1 MIAWFVRNPV
11 AANILMV
18 LVMVLGAY
26 STINRIPLEV
36 FPEFE
41 LDIVNIT
48 VAYPG
53 ATPREV
59 EDGIITRVEEAI
71 ADLQGITEILSDAS
85 EGSAQIRIEI
95 DKQHDVTELVNQI
108 KTRVDGIT
116 NRLPADAERPVVEQ
130 LTRRREVISVVL
142 ASNQLSEA
150 ELRLQA
156 EEVRDEMLRL
166 PGITQADLGGVRP
179 FEISISVP
187 QTTLRQ
193 YGITLDTIAQA
204 IRNASRDIPGGT
216 VKTSGG
222 DILVRSL
229 GQAYQQAEFANIT
242 VISGKD
248 GSTIRLGDI
257 ASINDGFNEDELYSE
272 YDGRRAAFINVYR
285 IGDQNAITLA
295 NTIKDYISTRNAR
308 LPAGT
313 TLDYWRDNSKT
324 IKARLA
330 TLTSSAIQSA
340 ILVFIVLTLFLRIDL
355 AFWIMLG
362 IPVSF
367 LGALWL
373 MPELGVTL
381 NLVSMFAF
389 ILVLGIVVDDAIV
402 TGENI
407 YSHVKRHDDPLRAAV
422 EGTQEITIP
431 VTFGV
436 MTTVAAFS
444 PLLFMAGDRGPIFAQ
459 IPMIV
464 IPVLLFSLI
473 QSKFVL
479 PVHLRHLHPRRDD
492 EIGAFTR
499 FQRKF
504 SNGLETFVERV
515 YRPSLETALNWRYL
529 VLSIFIAL
537 FILTL
542 TLPMSGRMKF
552 TFFPRV
558 QGEFATATLQMQ
570 EGTPIDMTTRHIER
584 MAEAASKLQAKYI
597 EPTTGESIIQHI
609 LVTVGATGSSGRR
622 GESTGKSHLGSV
634 TFEITAPEERS
645 LDISSTALTNEWRKL
660 IGAIPG
666 AQEVSFRAEVAQGG
680 SPLAVQLRGN
690 DFVEMAK
697 VADKIKA
704 KMAEYEGV
712 FDIKNSFEGGK
723 QEVQLRI
730 RPEAEQLGLT
740 LGAIGTQVRHA
751 IFGAEAQRI
760 QRDKSEVKVMVRYP
774 KEERYS
780 LADLQNLLIRTTDGA
795 EIPLIEVA
803 DITLGQGAPKISRVD
818 RQRVIDVTADVDKGR
833 INIPKVVADFRVWLD
848 AELQQHPGV
857 GYDMEGEQK
866 EQRES
871 MGSLFMGLGFALLA
885 IYILLA
891 IPLQSYAQP
900 LVVMSVIPFSI
911 IGAFGGHTLMGMDL
925 SISSMFGLLA
935 LFGVAVNDSLVMVD
949 RINHKLKEG
958 MAIAEAVREAGAT
971 RFRPILLTSL
981 TTFAGMT
988 PLLLDKTTQAQFL
1001 IPMAVSLGF
1010 GILFATF
1017 LALYLVPALYLVK
1030 EDVRELPA
1038 KLFGK
1043 SHKIA
1048 KTSAKDSIV

>member
-26 STINRIPLEV
+26 STLKRIPLEV

-59 EDGIITRVEEAI
+59 EDGIITRIEEAI

-85 EGSAQIRIEI
+85 EGSAQMRVEI

-108 KTRVDGIT
+108 KTRVDGIV

-166 PGITQADLGGVRP
+166 PGVTQADLGGVRP

-216 VKTSGG
+216 VKTHGG

-257 ASINDGFNEDELYSE
+257 ASINDGFHEDELYSE
-272 YDGRRAAFINVYR
+272 YDGQKAAFINVYR

-295 NTIKDYISTRNAR
+295 NTVKDYIAERGAS

-313 TLDYWRDNSKT
+313 TLNYWRDNSKT
-324 IKARLA
+324 IKARLS
-330 TLTSSAIQSA
+330 TLTSSAVQSA
-340 ILVFIVLTLFLRIDL
+340 VLVFIVLTLFLRIDL

-444 PLLFMAGDRGPIFAQ
+444 PLLFMGGDRGPIFAQ
-459 IPMIV
+459 IPLIV
-464 IPVLLFSLI
+464 IPVLIFSLI

-504 SNGLETFVERV
+504 SHGLETFVERV
-515 YRPSLETALNWRYL
+515 YRPSLQTALNWRYL
-529 VLSIFIAL
+529 VLSLFIAL

-645 LDISSTALTNEWRKL
+645 LEISSTALTNEWRKL

-697 VADKIKA
+697 VADKIKE

-857 GYDMEGEQK
+857 SYDMEGEQK

-1048 KTSAKDSIV
+1048 NTSAKDSMV

>member
-11 AANILMV
+11 AANIMMV
-18 LVMVLGAY
+18 LIMVLGLY
-26 STINRIPLEV
+26 STFKRIPLEV

-53 ATPREV
+53 ATPKEV

-85 EGSAQIRIEI
+85 EGSAQMRVEI

-142 ASNQLSEA
+142 GSNVLSET

-156 EEVRDEMLRL
+156 ETVRDEMLRL

-187 QTTLRQ
+187 QATLRQ
-193 YGITLDTIAQA
+193 YGITLDSIAQA

-242 VISGKD
+242 IISGTD
-248 GSTIRLGDI
+248 GSRIRLGDI
-257 ASINDGFNEDELYSE
+257 ATINDGFNEDELYSE
-272 YDGRRAAFINVYR
+272 YDGKKAAFINVYR

-295 NTIKDYISTRNAR
+295 NTIKDYIAERRDS

-324 IKARLA
+324 IKARLS
-330 TLTSSAIQSA
+330 TLLSSAAQSA
-340 ILVFIVLTLFLRIDL
+340 VLVFIVLTLFLRIDL
-355 AFWIMLG
+355 AFWIMMG
-362 IPVSF
+362 IPISF
-367 LGALWL
+367 LGSLWL

-407 YSHVKRHDDPLRAAV
+407 YSHVKIHDDPLRAAI
-422 EGTQEITIP
+422 EGTQEVSVP

-436 MTTVAAFS
+436 LTTVAAFT
-444 PLLFMAGDRGPIFAQ
+444 PLLVMAGDRGPIFAQ
-459 IPMIV
+459 IPLIV
-464 IPVLLFSLI
+464 IPVLIFSLI
-473 QSKFVL
+473 ESKLIL
-479 PVHLRHLHPRRDD
+479 PAHLRHMHPRRDA

-504 SNGLETFVERV
+504 SHGLENFIERV
-515 YRPSLETALNWRYL
+515 YRPSLNTALNWRY
-529 VLSIFIAL
+529 VVISVFIAL
-537 FILTL
+537 FILSL
-542 TLPMSGRMKF
+542 TIPMSGRMKF
-552 TFFPRV
+552 TFFPRI
-558 QGEFATATLQMQ
+558 QGEYATATLNMQ
-570 EGTPIDMTTRHIER
+570 EGTPLEVTTRHVER
-584 MAEAASKLQAKYI
+584 MANAAQQLQEKYI
-597 EPTTGESIIQHI
+597 EPTTGASIIQHI

-622 GESTGKSHLGSV
+622 GESAGKSHLASV
-634 TFEITAPEERS
+634 TFEITAPEERT
-645 LDISSTALTNEWRKL
+645 LDISSNALTSEWRKL
-660 IGAIPG
+660 IGPIPG
-666 AQEVSFRAEVAQGG
+666 AQELSFRAEIGQGG

-690 DFVEMAK
+690 NFEDMAK

-740 LGAIGTQVRHA
+740 LGTVGTQVRHA

-760 QRDKSEVKVMVRYP
+760 QRDQSEVKVMVRYP

-780 LADLQNLLIRTTDGA
+780 LSDLQNLLIRSADGA
-795 EIPLIEVA
+795 EIPLSEVA
-803 DITLGQGAPKISRVD
+803 DITLGQGAPKISRVN
-818 RQRVIDVTADVDKGR
+818 RQRVIDITADVDKGR
-833 INIPKVVADFRVWLD
+833 INIPKVVADLKAWMPEALADYPSVS
-848 AELQQHPGV
+848 
-857 GYDMEGEQK
+857 YDMEGEQK
-866 EQRES
+866 EQKES
-871 MGSLFMGLGFALLA
+871 MGSLLMGLVFALLA

-891 IPLQSYAQP
+891 IPLQSYTQP

-911 IGAFGGHTLMGMDL
+911 IGALGGHLLMGMDL

-935 LFGVAVNDSLVMVD
+935 LFGVAVNDALVMVD
-949 RINHKLKEG
+949 RINQKLREG
-958 MAIAEAVREAGAT
+958 FAVADAVREAGVA

-988 PLLLDKTTQAQFL
+988 PLILDKTTQAQFL
-1001 IPMAVSLGF
+1001 IPMAVTLGF
-1010 GILFATF
+1010 GIMFATF
-1017 LALYLVPALYLVK
+1017 LALYLVPALYLMGG
-1030 EDVRELPA
+1030 DVRELPA
-1038 KLFGK
+1038 KLFSK

-1048 KTSAKDSIV
+1048 KTSAKDSMV

>member
-11 AANILMV
+11 AANILMI
-18 LVMVLGAY
+18 LVMVLGFY
-26 STINRIPLEV
+26 SALNRIPLEV

-41 LDIVNIT
+41 LDVVNIT

-59 EDGIITRVEEAI
+59 EDGIITRIEEAI
-71 ADLQGITEILSDAS
+71 ADLQGITEIFSDAS
-85 EGSAQIRIEI
+85 EGTAQMRVEV
-95 DKQHDVTELVNQI
+95 DKQHDVTEMVNRI
-108 KTRVDGIT
+108 KTRVDGIV

-142 ASNQLSEA
+142 ASNTLSEA

-156 EEVRDEMLRL
+156 EEIRDEMLRL

-179 FEISISVP
+179 FEISISVS
-187 QTTLRQ
+187 QNTLRQ

-229 GQAYQQAEFANIT
+229 GQAYKQADFANIT
-242 VISGKD
+242 VISSKD
-248 GSTIRLGDI
+248 GATIRLSDI
-257 ASINDGFNEDELYSE
+257 ATINDGFNEEELYSQ
-272 YDGRRAAFINVYR
+272 YDGQKAAFINVYR
-285 IGDQNAITLA
+285 VGDQNAIKLA
-295 NTIKDYISTRNAR
+295 NTIKDYIAERRHS
-308 LPAGT
+308 LPADV
-313 TLDYWRDNSKT
+313 TLDYWRDNSKS
-324 IKARLA
+324 IKARLS

-340 ILVFIVLTLFLRIDL
+340 LLVFVILALFLRIDL

-373 MPELGVTL
+373 MPEFGVTI
-381 NLVSMFAF
+381 NMVSMFAF

-407 YSHVKRHDDPLRAAV
+407 YAHVKRHDDPLRAAI
-422 EGTQEITIP
+422 EGTQEISVP

-444 PLLFMAGDRGPIFAQ
+444 PLLFMGGDRGPIFAQ
-459 IPMIV
+459 IPLIV

-473 QSKFVL
+473 ESKFIL
-479 PVHLRHLHPRRDD
+479 PAHLRHLHSRRDA
-492 EIGAFTR
+492 EVGVFTR

-504 SNGLETFVERV
+504 SHGLEAFVQRF
-515 YRPSLETALNWRYL
+515 YRPSLEAALHWRYL
-529 VLSIFIAL
+529 VISIFIAL

-542 TLPMSGRMKF
+542 VMPMSGRLKF

-558 QGEFATATLQMQ
+558 QGEYATATLQMQ
-570 EGTPIDMTTRHIER
+570 EGTPLEVTTKYIEQ
-584 MAEAASKLQAKYI
+584 MASAAKQLQDKYI
-597 EPTTGESIIQHI
+597 EPTTNQSIVQHI

-622 GESTGKSHLGSV
+622 GETAGRSHLGSV
-634 TFEITAPEERS
+634 TFEITAPEERTLPITS
-645 LDISSTALTNEWRKL
+645 AELTREWRKL
-660 IGAIPG
+660 IGQIPG
-666 AQEVSFRAEVAQGG
+666 AQELSLRAEIAQGG

-690 DFVEMAK
+690 DFAEMAA
-697 VADKIKA
+697 VADKVKA

-780 LADLQNLLIRTTDGA
+780 LADLQNLLIRTNDGA
-795 EIPLIEVA
+795 EIPLSEVA
-803 DITLGQGAPKISRVD
+803 EITLGQGAPKISRVD
-818 RQRVIDVTADVDKGR
+818 RQRVIDVTADVDKGK
-833 INIPKVVADFRVWLD
+833 INIPKVVADLRAWLD
-848 AELQQHPGV
+848 AELRQHPGV
-857 GYDMEGEQK
+857 GYTMEGEQK
-866 EQRES
+866 EQKES
-871 MGSLFMGLGFALLA
+871 MGSLLMGLGFALLA

-891 IPLQSYAQP
+891 IPLQSYGQP
-900 LVVMSVIPFSI
+900 LIVMSVIPFSI
-911 IGAFGGHTLMGMDL
+911 IGAFGGHILMGMDL

-949 RINHKLKEG
+949 RINQKRKEG
-958 MAIAEAVREAGAT
+958 MSVAEAVREAGAT

-1030 EDVRELPA
+1030 EDVRRGFARLG
-1038 KLFGK
+1038 L
-1043 SHKIA
+1043 A
-1048 KTSAKDSIV
+1048 KTGTAQS

>member
-18 LVMVLGAY
+18 LIMVLGTY
-26 STINRIPLEV
+26 SALKRIPLEV

-71 ADLQGITEILSDAS
+71 ADLQGITEIISDAS
-85 EGSAQIRIEI
+85 EGSAQMRVEI

-130 LTRRREVISVVL
+130 LTRRREVISVIL
-142 ASNQLSEA
+142 GSNVLSET

-156 EEVRDEMLRL
+156 EAVRDEMLRL

-187 QTTLRQ
+187 QATLRQ

-229 GQAYQQAEFANIT
+229 GQAYKQAEFANIT
-242 VISGKD
+242 VISGTD
-248 GSTIRLGDI
+248 GSRIRLGDI
-257 ASINDGFNEDELYSE
+257 ANINDGFNEDELYSE
-272 YDGRRAAFINVYR
+272 YDGQKAAFINVYR

-295 NTIKDYISTRNAR
+295 NTIKDYIAERRDS

-324 IKARLA
+324 IKARLS

-340 ILVFIVLTLFLRIDL
+340 ILVFIVLTLFLRVDL

-362 IPVSF
+362 IPISF

-407 YSHVKRHDDPLRAAV
+407 YSHVKRHDDPMRAAV
-422 EGTQEITIP
+422 EGTQEITVP

-436 MTTVAAFS
+436 MTTVAAFT
-444 PLLFMAGDRGPIFAQ
+444 PLLMMAGDRGPIFAQ
-459 IPMIV
+459 IPLIV

-473 QSKFVL
+473 ESKLIL
-479 PVHLRHLHPRRDD
+479 PVHLRHLHTRRAD

-504 SNGLETFVERV
+504 SHGLETFIERV
-515 YRPSLETALNWRYL
+515 YRPSLNAALNWRYL
-529 VLSIFIAL
+529 VISVFIAL
-537 FILTL
+537 FILSL

-558 QGEFATATLQMQ
+558 QGEFATGTLQMQ
-570 EGTPIDMTTRHIER
+570 EGTPIEVTTRNVER
-584 MAEAASKLQAKYI
+584 MANAAQQLQEKYI
-597 EPTTGESIIQHI
+597 EPTTGASIIQHI

-622 GESTGKSHLGSV
+622 GESAGKSHLASV

-660 IGAIPG
+660 IGPIPG

-690 DFVEMAK
+690 NFEDMAK

-704 KMAEYEGV
+704 KMAEYDGV

-740 LGAIGTQVRHA
+740 LGTVGTQVRHA

-760 QRDKSEVKVMVRYP
+760 QRDQSEVKVMVRYP

-780 LADLQNLLIRTTDGA
+780 LSDLQNLLIRSADGA
-795 EIPLIEVA
+795 EIPLSEVA
-803 DITLGQGAPKISRVD
+803 DITLGQSAPKISRVN
-818 RQRVIDVTADVDKGR
+818 RQRVIDITADVDKGR
-833 INIPKVVADFRVWLD
+833 INIPKVVADLKAWMPEALADYPSVS
-848 AELQQHPGV
+848 
-857 GYDMEGEQK
+857 YDMEGEQK
-866 EQRES
+866 EQKES
-871 MGSLFMGLGFALLA
+871 MGSLMMGLGFALMA

-891 IPLQSYAQP
+891 IPLQSYTQP

-911 IGAFGGHTLMGMDL
+911 IGAFGGHLLMGMDL

-935 LFGVAVNDSLVMVD
+935 LFGVAVNDALVMVD
-949 RINHKLKEG
+949 RINQKLKDG
-958 MAIAEAVREAGAT
+958 LAVVDAVREAGVA

-988 PLLLDKTTQAQFL
+988 PLILDKTTQAQFL
-1001 IPMAVSLGF
+1001 IPMAVTLGF

-1017 LALYLVPALYLVK
+1017 LALYLVPALYLMGG
-1030 EDVRELPA
+1030 DVRELPV

-1048 KTSAKDSIV
+1048 NTSAKDSMV

>member
-18 LVMVLGAY
+18 LVMALGFY
-26 STINRIPLEV
+26 SALNRIPLEV

-41 LDIVNIT
+41 LDVVNIT

-59 EDGIITRVEEAI
+59 EDGVITRIEEAI
-71 ADLQGITEILSDAS
+71 ADLQGIKDIYSDAA
-85 EGSAQIRIEI
+85 EGTAQMRVEL
-95 DKQHDVTELVNQI
+95 DKTHDVTEMVNRI
-108 KTRVDGIT
+108 KTRIDGIV

-130 LTRRREVISVVL
+130 LTRRREVVSVVV
-142 ASNQLSEA
+142 ASNRLSET

-156 EEVRDEMLRL
+156 EAIRDEMLRL

-187 QTTLRQ
+187 QSVLRQ
-193 YGITLDTIAQA
+193 YGISLDTIAQA

-222 DILVRSL
+222 EILVRSL
-229 GQAYQQAEFANIT
+229 GQAYRQADFANINI
-242 VISGKD
+242 ISGKD
-248 GSTIRLGDI
+248 GATIRLGDI
-257 ASINDGFNEDELYSE
+257 AHIEDSFNEELLYSE
-272 YDGRRAAFINVYR
+272 YDGQRAAFINVYR
-285 IGDQNAITLA
+285 VGDQNAIKLA
-295 NTIKDYISTRNAR
+295 NTIKTYLKERQAT
-308 LPAGT
+308 LPEGV
-313 TLDYWRDNSKT
+313 TLTYWRDNSKS

-330 TLTSSAIQSA
+330 TLTSSAVQSA
-340 ILVFIVLTLFLRIDL
+340 ILVFIILTLFLRLDL

-373 MPELGVTL
+373 MPEMGVTL
-381 NLVSMFAF
+381 NMVSMFAF

-407 YSHVKRHDDPLRAAV
+407 YSHVKRHGDPLRAAI
-422 EGTQEITIP
+422 EGTQEISVP

-459 IPMIV
+459 IPLIV
-464 IPVLLFSLI
+464 IPVLLFSLLE
-473 QSKFVL
+473 SKLIL
-479 PVHLRHLHPRRDD
+479 PAHLRHLHHRGDT
-492 EIGAFTR
+492 EVSAFTR
-499 FQRKF
+499 FQRHF
-504 SNGLETFVERV
+504 SHGLESFVHKV

-529 VLSIFIAL
+529 VISIFIAL
-537 FILTL
+537 FILAL

-558 QGEFATATLQMQ
+558 QGEYATATLQMQ
-570 EGTPIDMTTRHIER
+570 EGTPIAVTIQHIER
-584 MAEAASKLQAKYI
+584 IAASARELQAKYI
-597 EPTTGESIIQHI
+597 EPSTGKPIIQHI
-609 LVTVGATGSSGRR
+609 LVTVGATGASGRR
-622 GESTGKSHLGSV
+622 GETAGKSHLGSV
-634 TFEITAPEERS
+634 SFEITAPEERTLPVTS
-645 LDISSTALTNEWRKL
+645 AQLTREWRKL

-666 AQEVSFRAEVAQGG
+666 AQELSFRAEVAQGG
-680 SPLAVQLRGN
+680 SPLAIQLRGN
-690 DFVEMAK
+690 DFAEMAR
-697 VADKIKA
+697 VADKVKV

-730 RPEAEQLGLT
+730 RPEAEQLGLS
-740 LGAIGTQVRHA
+740 LGSVGTQVRHA

-760 QRDKSEVKVMVRYP
+760 QRDQSEVKVMVRYP
-774 KEERYS
+774 KEERLS
-780 LADLQNLLIRTTDGA
+780 LADLHNLLIRTPDGA

-818 RQRVIDVTADVDKGR
+818 RQRVIDITADVDKGK
-833 INIPKVVADFRVWLD
+833 INIPKVVEDLRAWLD
-848 AELQQHPGV
+848 TELQQHPGI
-857 GYDMEGEQK
+857 GYTMAGEQK
-866 EQRES
+866 EQQES
-871 MGSLFMGLGFALLA
+871 MGSLRMGIGFALLA
-885 IYILLA
+885 VYILLA
-891 IPLQSYAQP
+891 IPLQSYWQP
-900 LVVMSVIPFSI
+900 LVVMSVIPFSV
-911 IGAFGGHTLMGMDL
+911 IGAFGGHLLMGMDL
-925 SISSMFGLLA
+925 SMSSLFGILA
-935 LFGVAVNDSLVMVD
+935 LIGVAVNDSLVMVD
-949 RINHKLKEG
+949 RINQQRRQGLPV
-958 MAIAEAVREAGAT
+958 AEAIRTAGVT

-1010 GILFATF
+1010 GILFATL

-1030 EDVRELPA
+1030 EDIQR
-1038 KLFGK
+1038 
-1043 SHKIA
+1043 IRC
-1048 KTSAKDSIV
+1048 

>member
-11 AANILMV
+11 AANILMIIII
-18 LVMVLGAY
+18 VMGTY
-26 STINRIPLEV
+26 SALKRIPLEV
-36 FPEFE
+36 FPEFA
-41 LDIVNIT
+41 LDTVNIT

-53 ATPREV
+53 ATPYEV
-59 EDGIITRVEEAI
+59 EQGIIMRVEDAI
-71 ADLQGITEILSDAS
+71 SDLQGIKQIFSDGS
-85 EGSAQIRIEI
+85 EGSAQMRVEI
-95 DKQHDVTELVNQI
+95 DPQYDVTELVNQI
-108 KTRVDGIT
+108 KTRVDGVT

-130 LTRRREVISVVL
+130 LTRRREVISV
-142 ASNQLSEA
+142 AIGSNVLSET

-156 EEVRDEMLRL
+156 ETIRDEMLRL

-179 FEISISVP
+179 FEISISVS

-193 YGITLDTIAQA
+193 YGLTLDTIAQA

-216 VKTSGG
+216 VKTTGG

-229 GQAYQQAEFANIT
+229 GQAYKRDDFANIT
-242 VISGKD
+242 ILSNAN
-248 GSTIRLGDI
+248 GSRIRLGDI
-257 ASINDGFNEDELYSE
+257 ATINDGFNEEELYSE
-272 YDGRRAAFINVYR
+272 YDGQKAAFINVYR
-285 IGDQNAITLA
+285 VGDQNAITLA
-295 NTIKDYISTRNAR
+295 NTIKDYIVERRSS
-308 LPAGT
+308 LPPDVV
-313 TLDYWRDNSKT
+313 LDYWRDNSKT
-324 IKARLA
+324 IKARLS
-330 TLTSSAIQSA
+330 TLTSSAMQSA
-340 ILVFIVLTLFLRIDL
+340 VLVFIVLALFLRIDL

-362 IPVSF
+362 IPISF

-407 YSHVKRHDDPLRAAV
+407 YAKLKHTNNDSVRAAI
-422 EGTQEITIP
+422 EGTQEISVP

-444 PLLFMAGDRGPIFAQ
+444 PLLMMAGDRGPIFAQ
-459 IPMIV
+459 IPLIV

-473 QSKFVL
+473 ESKLIL
-479 PVHLRHLHPRRDD
+479 PVHLRHMHLRSDD
-492 EIGAFTR
+492 EIGRLTR

-504 SNGLETFVERV
+504 SHGLEQFILNY
-515 YRPSLETALNWRYL
+515 YRPSLEKALNWRYL
-529 VLSIFIAL
+529 VISIFILL
-537 FILTL
+537 FILSL
-542 TLPMSGRMKF
+542 TIPMSGRMKF
-552 TFFPRV
+552 TFFPRIQSEYV
-558 QGEFATATLQMQ
+558 TGTLQMQ
-570 EGTPIDMTTRHIER
+570 EGTPIEVTTRTAEK
-584 MAEAASKLQAKYI
+584 MAKTAQALQQKYI
-597 EPTTGESIIQHI
+597 EPTTGESIIEHI

-622 GESTGKSHLGSV
+622 GESAGKSHLASV
-634 TFEITAPEERS
+634 TFEITAPEQRT
-645 LDISSTALTNEWRKL
+645 LAISGTALTKEWRKL

-666 AQEVSFRAEVAQGG
+666 AQELSFRAEIGQGG

-690 DFVEMAK
+690 NFEEMAA
-697 VADKIKA
+697 VADTIKA
-704 KMAEYEGV
+704 KMAEYDGV

-740 LGAIGTQVRHA
+740 LGTLGTQVRHA
-751 IFGAEAQRI
+751 VFGAEAQRV
-760 QRDKSEVKVMVRYP
+760 QRDQSEVKVMVRYP

-780 LADLQNLLIRTTDGA
+780 LSDLQNLLIRTPDGA
-795 EIPLIEVA
+795 EIPLSEVA
-803 DITLGQGAPKISRVD
+803 DITLGQGTPKISRVD
-818 RQRVIDVTADVDKGR
+818 RQRVIDITADVDKGKV
-833 INIPKVVADFRVWLD
+833 NVPKVVADLKAWLPEVL
-848 AELQQHPGV
+848 AQHPSV

-866 EQRES
+866 EQKES
-871 MGSLFMGLGFALLA
+871 MGSLMMGLGFALLA
-885 IYILLA
+885 IYVLLA

-911 IGAFGGHTLMGMDL
+911 IGALGGHALMGMDL

-935 LFGVAVNDSLVMVD
+935 LFGVAVNDALVMVD

-958 MAIAEAVREAGAT
+958 LTVIDAVREAGVA

-988 PLLLDKTTQAQFL
+988 PLILDKTTQAQFL
-1001 IPMAVSLGF
+1001 IPMAVTLGF

-1017 LALYLVPALYLVK
+1017 LALYLVPTLYLMK
-1030 EDVRELPA
+1030 EDIQNIPFI
-1038 KLFGK
+1038 KK
-1043 SHKIA
+1043 S
-1048 KTSAKDSIV
+1048 

>member
-18 LVMVLGAY
+18 LIMVLGTY
-26 STINRIPLEV
+26 SALKRIPLEV

-85 EGSAQIRIEI
+85 EGSAQLRVEI

-130 LTRRREVISVVL
+130 LTRRREVISVIL
-142 ASNQLSEA
+142 GSNVLSET

-156 EEVRDEMLRL
+156 EAVRDEMLRL

-187 QTTLRQ
+187 QATLRQ

-229 GQAYQQAEFANIT
+229 GQAYKQAEFANIT
-242 VISGKD
+242 VISGTD
-248 GSTIRLGDI
+248 GSRIRLGDI
-257 ASINDGFNEDELYSE
+257 ANINDGFNEDELYSE
-272 YDGRRAAFINVYR
+272 YDGQKAAFINVYR

-295 NTIKDYISTRNAR
+295 NTIKDYIAQRRDS

-324 IKARLA
+324 IKARLS

-340 ILVFIVLTLFLRIDL
+340 ILVFIVLTLFLRVDL

-362 IPVSF
+362 IPISF

-407 YSHVKRHDDPLRAAV
+407 YSHVKRHDDPMRAAV
-422 EGTQEITIP
+422 EGTQEITVP

-436 MTTVAAFS
+436 MTTVAAFT
-444 PLLFMAGDRGPIFAQ
+444 PLLMMAGDRGPIFAQ
-459 IPMIV
+459 IPLIV

-473 QSKFVL
+473 ESKLIL
-479 PVHLRHLHPRRDD
+479 PVHLRHLHTRRAD

-504 SNGLETFVERV
+504 SHGLETFIERV
-515 YRPSLETALNWRYL
+515 YRPSLNTALNWRYL
-529 VLSIFIAL
+529 VISVFIAL
-537 FILTL
+537 FILSL

-558 QGEFATATLQMQ
+558 QGEFATGTLQMQ
-570 EGTPIDMTTRHIER
+570 EGTPIEVTTRNVER
-584 MAEAASKLQAKYI
+584 MANAAQQLQEKYI
-597 EPTTGESIIQHI
+597 EPTTGASIIQHI

-622 GESTGKSHLGSV
+622 GESAGKSHLASV

-660 IGAIPG
+660 IGPIPG

-690 DFVEMAK
+690 NFEDMAK

-740 LGAIGTQVRHA
+740 LGTVGTQVRHA

-760 QRDKSEVKVMVRYP
+760 QRDQSEVKVMVRYP

-780 LADLQNLLIRTTDGA
+780 LSDLQNLLIRSADGA
-795 EIPLIEVA
+795 EIPLSEVA
-803 DITLGQGAPKISRVD
+803 DITLGQGAPKISRVN
-818 RQRVIDVTADVDKGR
+818 RQRVIDITADVDKGR
-833 INIPKVVADFRVWLD
+833 INIPKVVADLKAWMPEALADYPSVS
-848 AELQQHPGV
+848 
-857 GYDMEGEQK
+857 YDMEGEQK
-866 EQRES
+866 EQKES
-871 MGSLFMGLGFALLA
+871 MGSLMMGLGFALMA

-891 IPLQSYAQP
+891 IPLQSYTQP

-911 IGAFGGHTLMGMDL
+911 IGALGGHLLMGMDL

-935 LFGVAVNDSLVMVD
+935 LFGVAVNDALVMVD
-949 RINHKLKEG
+949 RINQKLKEG
-958 MAIAEAVREAGAT
+958 LAVADAVREAGVA

-988 PLLLDKTTQAQFL
+988 PLILDKTTQAQFL
-1001 IPMAVSLGF
+1001 IPMAVTLGF

-1017 LALYLVPALYLVK
+1017 LALYLVPALYLMGG
-1030 EDVRELPA
+1030 DVRELPA

-1048 KTSAKDSIV
+1048 NTSAKDSMV

>member
-18 LVMVLGAY
+18 FIMVMGVY
-26 STINRIPLEV
+26 STLKRIPLEV

-53 ATPREV
+53 ATPKEV
-59 EDGIITRVEEAI
+59 EEGIIVRVEEAI
-71 ADLQGITEILSDAS
+71 ADLQGITEILSDAA
-85 EGSAQIRIEI
+85 EGSAQLRVEI

-142 ASNQLSEA
+142 ASNKLSET

-156 EEVRDEMLRL
+156 ESVRDEMLRL

-187 QTTLRQ
+187 QATLRE
-193 YGITLDTIAQA
+193 YGITLDTVAQA

-216 VKTSGG
+216 VKTTGG

-229 GQAYQQAEFANIT
+229 GQAYKQDDFANIT
-242 VISGKD
+242 VISSAN
-248 GSTIRLGDI
+248 GSRIRLGDI
-257 ASINDGFNEDELYSE
+257 AHINDGFNEDELYSE
-272 YDGRRAAFINVYR
+272 YDGEKAAFINVYR

-295 NTIKDYISTRNAR
+295 NTIKDFIAKRSES

-324 IKARLA
+324 IKARLS

-340 ILVFIVLTLFLRIDL
+340 ILVFIVLSLFLRMDL
-355 AFWIMLG
+355 AFWIMMG

-373 MPELGVTL
+373 MPEMGVTL

-407 YSHVKRHDDPLRAAV
+407 YSHLKHNHNDSVRAAI
-422 EGTQEITIP
+422 EGTQEISVP

-436 MTTVAAFS
+436 LTTVAAFV
-444 PLLFMAGDRGPIFAQ
+444 PLLVMGGDRGPIFAQ
-459 IPMIV
+459 LPMII

-473 QSKFVL
+473 ESKLIL
-479 PVHLRHLHPRRDD
+479 PVHLRHMHLRNDA

-504 SNGLETFVERV
+504 SHGLETFIERV
-515 YRPSLETALNWRYL
+515 YRPSLDTALNWRYL
-529 VLSIFIAL
+529 VISVFIAL

-542 TLPMSGRMKF
+542 TIPMSGRMKF

-558 QGEFATATLQMQ
+558 QGEYATGTLQMQ
-570 EGTPIDMTTRHIER
+570 EGTPLAVTTRHAER
-584 MAEAASKLQAKYI
+584 MSKAAQELQKKYI
-597 EPTTGESIIQHI
+597 EPSTGESIIQHI

-622 GESTGKSHLGSV
+622 GESAGKSHLASV
-634 TFEITAPEERS
+634 TFEITAPEQRT
-645 LDISSTALTNEWRKL
+645 LTISSTALTGEWRKL
-660 IGAIPG
+660 IGQIPG
-666 AQEVSFRAEVAQGG
+666 AQEVSFRAEIAQGG

-690 DFVEMAK
+690 DFDEMAA
-697 VADKIKA
+697 VADKIKV
-704 KMAEYEGV
+704 KMAEYDGV

-740 LGAIGTQVRHA
+740 LGAVGTQVRHA
-751 IFGAEAQRI
+751 IYGAEAQRV
-760 QRDKSEVKVMVRYP
+760 QRDQSEVKVMVRYP
-774 KEERYS
+774 KNERYS
-780 LADLQNLLIRTTDGA
+780 LSDLQNLLIRTTDGA
-795 EIPLIEVA
+795 EIPLSEVA
-803 DITLGQGAPKISRVD
+803 DITLGQGAPKISRVN
-818 RQRVIDVTADVDKGR
+818 RQRVIDITADVDKGR
-833 INIPKVVADFRVWLD
+833 INIPKVVADLKAWLPE
-848 AELQQHPGV
+848 ALAAHPGV
-857 GYDMEGEQK
+857 SYDMEGEQK
-866 EQRES
+866 EQKES
-871 MGSLFMGLGFALLA
+871 MGSLIMGLGFALLA

-911 IGAFGGHTLMGMDL
+911 IGALGGHALMGMDL

-935 LFGVAVNDSLVMVD
+935 LFGVAVNDALVMVD
-949 RINHKLKEG
+949 RINQKLKEG
-958 MAIAEAVREAGAT
+958 FAVAEAVREAGVA

-988 PLLLDKTTQAQFL
+988 PLILDKTTQAQFL
-1001 IPMAVSLGF
+1001 IPMAVTLGF

-1017 LALYLVPALYLVK
+1017 LALYLVPALYLMK
-1030 EDVRELPA
+1030 ADVGGLFGRGHKAADALNPA
-1038 KLFGK
+1038 KP
-1043 SHKIA
+1043 
-1048 KTSAKDSIV
+1048 V